1 MREFEIKPQLKKKL
15 KKINSKGK
23 LFSEIIKKKMQEILT
38 CSDVNHYK
46 NLRKPLQNYKRVH
59 VRSSFVLIFR
69 YENDKVIFCD
79 IDHHDKI
86 YK

>member
-1 MREFEIKPQLKKKL
+1 
-15 KKINSKGK
+15 
-23 LFSEIIKKKMQEILT
+23 MQEILT

-69 YENDKVIFCD
+69 YENDKVVFCD